1 MSERKAEACPGKAG
15 VVAPVVDRNRC
26 EGKAACVAV
35 CPYGVFEMGVLSA
48 AEKGGLSF
56 VGRLKAWGHGGRQVY
71 VVKPGECHAC
81 RLCIDACPE
90 QALTLAPL
98 T

>member
-1 MSERKAEACPGKAG
+1 MAEACPGKAG

-35 CPYGVFEMGVLSA
+35 CPYDVFQMGTLT
-48 AEKGGLSF
+48 AEERAGLSF
-56 VGRLKAWGHGGRQVY
+56 VGKLKAWGHRGKQVY
-71 VVKPGECHAC
+71 VVKPQECHAC

-90 QALTLAPL
+90 KALTLAPL
-98 T
+98 S